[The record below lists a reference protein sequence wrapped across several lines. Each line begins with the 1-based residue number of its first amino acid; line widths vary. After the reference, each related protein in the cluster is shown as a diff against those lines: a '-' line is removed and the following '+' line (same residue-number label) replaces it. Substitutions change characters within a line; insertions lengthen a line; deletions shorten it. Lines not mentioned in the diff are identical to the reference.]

1 MDDATWKKM
10 KEQWWLGATTKK
22 RMEASLRAK
31 GFIAFLK
38 DDAVYVGP
46 DRDNAADSMPYSD

>member
-1 MDDATWKKM
+1 MDDATWEKM

-31 GFIAFLK
+31 GFVAFFK
-38 DDAVYVGP
+38 IRCRIRVIDAGNAGSVGC
-46 DRDNAADSMPYSD
+46 